1 VPDVW
6 ATFTQLDDDM
16 QERLAAVLE
25 TRGADPRQQVMRRD
39 FLADVA
45 FPANAKVLE
54 VGCGTGVLSRVL
66 TRLSKVGEVVGVD
79 VAPSLLAKARE
90 LAADLPN
97 ITFLEADGRALP
109 FEDASFDVVVFDSTL
124 THVPG
129 PELALGEA
137 FRVLRPQGCLAAF
150 DGDYAT
156 ATVALG
162 DYDPLQACVDAMMAN
177 SVNDRWLGRR
187 LPALVHA
194 ANFEFVRFRGHGFV
208 ETSEAKYMMTI
219 VDRGADVLSA
229 TGVIGAETA
238 AALKAEARRRAEA
251 GVFFGHIAY
260 VSLTARKPPT

>member
-1 VPDVW
+1 V
-6 ATFTQLDDDM
+6 
-16 QERLAAVLE
+16 LA
-25 TRGADPRQQVMRRD
+25 
-39 FLADVA
+39 
-45 FPANAKVLE
+45 
-54 VGCGTGVLSRVL
+54 
-66 TRLSKVGEVVGVD
+66 RLSNVGEVVGVD
-79 VAPSLLAKARE
+79 VAPSLLTEARE

-97 ITFLEADGRALP
+97 VAFLEADGRALP

-137 FRVLRPQGCLAAF
+137 FRVLRPLGSLAAF

-177 SVNDRWLGRR
+177 SVNDRWLGQR

-194 ANFEFVRFRGHGFV
+194 ADFGSVRFRGHGFS
-208 ETSEAKYMMTI
+208 ETSEAEYMMTI

-229 TGVIGAETA
+229 DGIIGAETA
-238 AALKAEARRRAEA
+238 AALKAEARKRVET
-251 GVFFGHIAY
+251 GVFFGHISY